1 MVSKSVF
8 ILYWAFEIPLFSFW
22 LFWGMNQHLCITMSI
37 NWPLCDLIHWDLF
50 GLVPSK
56 YEGNSTGASF
66 FFFTH
71 KKRTAKIF
79 WYPSN
84 TSTAHIT
91 DMLRLTTFGGNDAK
105 LDRFLKRL
113 EGAASHFGSPPQIR
127 MALVCSL
134 FTCSWTWE
142 RRCSQTQSRRW
153 GWNLKDDLSLSWALH
168 CLSRLGICQ
177 KKLHDPIFCAKEFY
191 TLKTRKSRLLSPAIN
206 SENVSLIVI
215 WPSFG

>member
-56 YEGNSTGASF
+56 YEGNSTGASL

-127 MALVCSL
+127 MARPGVFTVHLFLDLGEEMQPNSKSTLRLKSKRWSQPELSTSL
-134 FTCSWTWE
+134 PQ
-142 RRCSQTQSRRW
+142 QT
-153 GWNLKDDLSLSWALH
+153 WNLS
-168 CLSRLGICQ
+168 
-177 KKLHDPIFCAKEFY
+177 KKNYRTQFFV
-191 TLKTRKSRLLSPAIN
+191 RKNFTHWKRVN
-206 SENVSLIVI
+206 RDYCRQQ
-215 WPSFG
+215 

>member
-37 NWPLCDLIHWDLF
+37 NWPLCDLMHWDLF

-56 YEGNSTGASF
+56 YEGNSTGASL

-91 DMLRLTTFGGNDAK
+91 DMLTTFAGNDAK

-127 MALVCSL
+127 MARPGVFTVHLFLDLGEEMQPNSKSTLRLKSERWSQPELSTSL
-134 FTCSWTWE
+134 PQ
-142 RRCSQTQSRRW
+142 QT
-153 GWNLKDDLSLSWALH
+153 WNLSKKITRPNFLCKRILH
-168 CLSRLGICQ
+168 
-177 KKLHDPIFCAKEFY
+177 
-191 TLKTRKSRLLSPAIN
+191 T
-206 SENVSLIVI
+206 ENA
-215 WPSFG
+215 